1 MKQNNLFIAIL
12 IAMLLLSVGAK
23 AQVSSVLFDVGNA
36 SYECFYEQTASNKI
50 IPLRAVLVRYSS
62 TATATSFEIPPQV
75 RAIIGLN
82 YFNFDVEGITGWT
95 SGTTPTVYHGAF
107 ENNTH
112 LESIRIPA
120 TVGIIGEKSFCN
132 SHLAKVVFSGT
143 PILASIGPSAFK
155 GCSYLTDITIPASVT
170 NIRASAFE
178 GCTSLNSAH
187 LPSGLTSL
195 GRAAFKGCTSLYAY
209 SFGGLTSIP
218 ESAYEGCTSISYLGL
233 PYDLTSVGAN
243 AFKGCTGLTDVDIYA
258 TMQNIAPTAFAD
270 CNPDNV
276 TYTIKPSDNVTTV
289 ADGLMQNCE
298 CVGKVVLAD
307 GITAVGSD
315 AFNGCNVLCRLE
327 LTTSVRSIGSNA
339 LNVTS
344 NFRVDVNSSQGE
356 HKDIA
361 NDLFSNVSSLT
372 TVNINSGVT
381 AVGEGAF
388 GRCSDLKNININEDS
403 ELSIGVRAFLSC
415 TSLKEISFP
424 GNVSSIGQGAF
435 QFCPALEIVGLF
447 ITTSVKPNSFSA
459 ADGDEALPTLT
470 IYPEENN
477 FSVPDEKY
485 NYLQG
490 ISKVVVS
497 EGITSIGVLSFH
509 GMTSLEAVEL
519 PTSLESIGNY
529 AFQACSNLESL
540 TMYTTTTSIGESA
553 FSDCGNLSVNI
564 DAHETNTTIADNLFK
579 NCQKMVSLTTNGV
592 TAIGENAF
600 KGCTS
605 LSTVSLPNGLTTIG
619 PSSFE
624 NCTSLTQVDIPVS
637 VTSLGAQAFNC
648 SNLTE
653 VTVKWF
659 TPLDDVSTQSDPFP
673 TNKRGIT
680 LHVPFGLIPDY
691 QAHDYWGLFGNIVM
705 PDTYEVTDNQTVQ
718 YRLHVGATEEE
729 NWAEVIGLYDH
740 ENITVIDIPSPKI
753 IMNMPFPVTTI
764 AADAFKDC
772 TNIANVTLPASV
784 TTIGQAAF
792 SGCTGLRTLTVSS
805 NLRSIGAGTFN
816 DSGLFE
822 LVVRCDP
829 THPNIVQGFASQIPT
844 IQKAFIY
851 EGIESIGDMAFASC
865 SELSSV
871 SFYGE
876 DLKTIGT
883 KAFYNCPKI
892 ETLSILQSVESIGDK
907 AFGVPEGVTSSLNS
921 VTVSWQTPLTMP
933 DGVDPFPTHSGITL
947 KVPFGK
953 KEAYSSD
960 PYWGDFNIDV
970 ATQEIAG
977 GPHLVRYRLHEDAT
991 AEYWAEVIGMYDQ
1004 QATSVDI
1011 ESSKVYNNLTFPV
1024 IKIAE
1029 NAFRAHPTLQTVN
1042 LPNTI
1047 TTIGENA
1054 FFSCDNM
1061 VTLDFLPEGLET
1073 IGESAFEQ
1081 CAGLTSV
1088 ELPSTLKVVSSSA
1101 FQQCV
1106 NLQQVKLNEG
1116 LETIGYA
1123 AFGDCGAL
1131 QSISIPSTV
1140 ETIDDFA
1147 FASSG
1152 VSKVYVYWQTP
1163 LSLACYPHVFD
1174 EIADGATL
1182 YVPVGTKASYANSA
1196 VWSDFQIIEQYNAN
1210 GDGFID
1216 INDVLAIVDYILGN
1230 APANFDVMA
1239 ADANGDGDVS
1249 IADAAAVLNIIL
1261 SGNQ

>member
-1 MKQNNLFIAIL
+1 MKQNNLFMAIL

-23 AQVSSVLFDVGNA
+23 AQISSVTVNVGNA
-36 SYECFYEQTASNKI
+36 SYECSYDGTPSTRI
-50 IPLRAVLVRYSS
+50 HPLRAVLVRYSS
-62 TATATSFEIPPQV
+62 TAIATSFEMPAQV
-75 RAIIGLN
+75 SATIGSN
-82 YFNFDVEGITGWT
+82 QFSFNVEGITGWT

-107 ENNTH
+107 EGNTY
-112 LESIRIPA
+112 LESITIPA
-120 TVGIIGEKSFCN
+120 TVDIIGEKSFCN
-132 SHLAKVVFSGT
+132 SHLTKVVFSGT
-143 PILASIGPSAFK
+143 PNLATIGPSAFK
-155 GCSYLTDITIPASVT
+155 GCSQLTDITIPASVT
-170 NIRASAFE
+170 NIRESAFE
-178 GCTSLNSAH
+178 GCTSLNSAD
-187 LPSGLTSL
+187 LPLGLTTL
-195 GRAAFKGCTSLYAY
+195 GRAAFKGCTSLSTY

-218 ESAYEGCTSISYLGL
+218 ESAYEGCTSIGYLGFSEII
-233 PYDLTSVGAN
+233 SVGAN

-307 GITAVGSD
+307 GITAVCSD
-315 AFNGCNVLCRLE
+315 AFSGCSSFYRLE
-327 LTTSVRSIGSNA
+327 LTTSVRSIVSDA

-344 NFRVDVNSSQGE
+344 NFIVDVNSSQGE

-372 TVNINSGVT
+372 KVNINSGVT

-388 GRCSDLKNININEDS
+388 GRCSDLKNININDDS
-403 ELSIGVRAFLSC
+403 ELSIGVCAFQYC

-424 GNVSSIGQGAF
+424 KNVSSIGQGAF
-435 QFCPALEIVGLF
+435 QFCPALENIGLF
-447 ITTSVKPNSFSA
+447 ITTSVEPNSFA
-459 ADGDEALPTLT
+459 AAGGDEALPTLT
-470 IYPEENN
+470 IYPEGNN
-477 FSVPDEKY
+477 FSVPDSY
-485 NYLQG
+485 YDNLLG

-497 EGITSIGVLSFH
+497 EGIASIGKFSFH
-509 GMTSLEAVEL
+509 GMPSLEAVEL
-519 PTSLESIGNY
+519 PTTLTSIGDY
-529 AFQACSNLESL
+529 AFQACSNLINL
-540 TMYTTTTSIGESA
+540 TMYTTTTSIGEGT
-553 FSDCGNLSVNI
+553 FSGCGSLSVSI

-579 NCQKMVSLTTNGV
+579 NCQQMVSLTTSGV

-600 KGCTS
+600 IGCNS

-624 NCTSLTQVDIPVS
+624 YCTSLTQVDIPES

-648 SNLTE
+648 SNLTD
-653 VTVKWF
+653 VTVSWWSV
-659 TPLDDVSTQSDPFP
+659 PDNVSTQSDPFP
-673 TNKRGIT
+673 TDKSGIT
-680 LHVPFGLIPDY
+680 LHVPFGLRPVY

-705 PDTYEVTDNQTVQ
+705 PETAEIVDNQNVR

-729 NWAEVIGLYDH
+729 NWAEVIGLDDH
-740 ENITVIDIPSPKI
+740 VTINEIYILSTTDYLS
-753 IMNMPFPVTTI
+753 MSFPVTTI
-764 AADAFKDC
+764 AADAFKDR
-772 TNIANVTLPASV
+772 TDIAKVTLLASV

-792 SGCTGLRTLTVSS
+792 NGCTGLRTLTVSS
-805 NLRSIGAGTFN
+805 NLRSIGAGAFN

-829 THPNIVQGFASQIPT
+829 THPNLVQGFVSQIPT

-851 EGIESIGDMAFASC
+851 EGIGSIGDMAFASC

-871 SFYGE
+871 SFYGG

-921 VTVSWQTPLTMP
+921 VTVRWQTPFPMP

-960 PYWGDFNIDV
+960 SYWGDFNIDV

-991 AEYWAEVIGMYDQ
+991 EEYWAEVIGMYDQ

-1011 ESSKVYNNLTFPV
+1011 ESSKVYNNLAFPV

-1047 TTIGENA
+1047 TTIGKNA

-1061 VTLDFLPEGLET
+1061 LTLDFLPEGLET

-1101 FQQCV
+1101 FQQCA

-1140 ETIDDFA
+1140 ETIDNFA

-1163 LSLACYPHVFD
+1163 LSLANYPHVFNN
-1174 EIADGATL
+1174 IALGATL

-1196 VWSDFQIIEQYNAN
+1196 VWSDFQIVEQYNAN
-1210 GDGFID
+1210 GDELID

-1230 APANFDVMA
+1230 APANFDDGA
-1239 ADANGDGDVS
+1239 ADANGDGVIS